1 MDYLPL
7 CDGPGER
14 HIALAMLADDDP
26 RLIDR
31 ALLKTEI
38 VIHHPACRIAVNPAA
53 VKRSIVLTGSSA
65 RTSTTGFVVGV

>member
-26 RLIDR
+26 RLIDC

-38 VIHHPACRIAVNPAA
+38 VIHHPACRIAVNLRCGETVHRAH
-53 VKRSIVLTGSSA
+53 RII
-65 RTSTTGFVVGV
+65 GVYVYDRLRG